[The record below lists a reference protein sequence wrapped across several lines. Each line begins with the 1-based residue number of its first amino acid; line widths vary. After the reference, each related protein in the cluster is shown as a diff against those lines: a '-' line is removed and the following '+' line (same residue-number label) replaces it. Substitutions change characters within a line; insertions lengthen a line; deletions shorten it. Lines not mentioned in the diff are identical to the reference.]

1 MATKKYK
8 NLNNIFIYSW
18 LEKQL
23 EKLPKDTQRKIE
35 EIILEISE
43 TSINNRHIQKLKG
56 SESKYKYRIGDYRMI
71 FYFNAEEKEI
81 IIISIDHRKQVYKDK

>member
-23 EKLPKDTQRKIE
+23 EKLPKDT

-71 FYFNAEEKEI
+71 FDFNAEEKEI

>member
-43 TSINNRHIQKLKG
+43 TSINNRHIQKLK
-56 SESKYKYRIGDYRMI
+56 
-71 FYFNAEEKEI
+71 EI
-81 IIISIDHRKQVYKDK
+81 IE